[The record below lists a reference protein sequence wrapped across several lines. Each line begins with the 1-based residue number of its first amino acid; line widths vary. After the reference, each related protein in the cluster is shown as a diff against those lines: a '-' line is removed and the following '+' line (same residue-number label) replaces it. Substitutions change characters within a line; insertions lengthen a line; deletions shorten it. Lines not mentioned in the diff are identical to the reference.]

1 MAKATHGIATSESL
15 KVTPAM
21 PLSFRIVTPT
31 FNQARTI
38 RATIESVLSQDYA
51 HIDYFVQ
58 DGGSTDGT
66 IEILESYG
74 SRVKWKSEKD
84 AGQSDA
90 ILKGFAGATADV
102 LGWLNSDDT
111 FAPGAVK
118 SAAGFLETHPDVALV
133 YAEADFIDVD
143 GNFIAKSA
151 NVEPWSYRRLLK
163 YSDFIIQ
170 PASFFRREAFEAVG
184 GIDKS
189 LHYAMDYDLWLKLG
203 KKYPVAYVPEL
214 WAHYRWMGGNKSAI
228 GGWPRIEEVREVM
241 KRHGGPELPGY
252 FWLEKTYLHI
262 GEMKAR
268 MAEGRTGR
276 AAGEMGRAIA
286 SAISPRAIVSLL
298 QPRTWRIIY
307 TGQVLRRAVR

>member
-1 MAKATHGIATSESL
+1 
-15 KVTPAM
+15 M
-21 PLSFRIVTPT
+21 PLTFRIVTPT
-31 FNQARTI
+31 FNQAGTI
-38 RATIESVLSQDYA
+38 RATIDSVLAQDYP

-66 IEILESYG
+66 LDILRSYG
-74 SRVKWKSEKD
+74 SRIRWASEKD

-90 ILKGFAGATADV
+90 ILKGFAGASADV
-102 LGWLNSDDT
+102 LSWLNSDDT
-111 FAPGAVK
+111 YAAGAVK
-118 SAAGFLETHPDVALV
+118 SAAGFLEAHPDVALV
-133 YAEADFIDVD
+133 YADADFIDIH
-143 GNFIAKSA
+143 GQFIRKSA

-203 KKYPVAYVPEL
+203 KAYHVAYVPQL
-214 WAHYRWMGGNKSAI
+214 WAHYRWLGGNKSAI

-241 KRHGGPELPGY
+241 KRHGGPKLPGY
-252 FWLEKTYLHI
+252 FWLEKTYLHL
-262 GEMKAR
+262 GEAR
-268 MAEGRTGR
+268 AQMAEGCAVR
-276 AAGEMGRAIA
+276 AFASMARAFA
-286 SAISPRAIVSLL
+286 SAISPRAIVSLM
-298 QPRTWRIIY
+298 QPRTWKIIY

>member
-1 MAKATHGIATSESL
+1 
-15 KVTPAM
+15 M

-31 FNQARTI
+31 YNQARTI
-38 RATIESVLSQDYA
+38 RATIESVLSQDYP

-66 IEILESYG
+66 LEILQSYG
-74 SRVKWKSEKD
+74 SRLKWKSEKD

-90 ILKGFAGATADV
+90 ILKGFYGTSADV

-111 FAPGAVK
+111 FAPGAVQ
-118 SAAGFLETHPDVALV
+118 SAAAFLEAHRDVALV
-133 YAEADFIDVD
+133 YAEADFIDVE
-143 GNFIAKSA
+143 GKFIRKAA

-214 WAHYRWMGGNKSAI
+214 WALPVDGRGIRLRAADGRGVMKSA
-228 GGWPRIEEVREVM
+228 
-241 KRHGGPELPGY
+241 K
-252 FWLEKTYLHI
+252 
-262 GEMKAR
+262 
-268 MAEGRTGR
+268 
-276 AAGEMGRAIA
+276 
-286 SAISPRAIVSLL
+286 S
-298 QPRTWRIIY
+298 
-307 TGQVLRRAVR
+307 